1 MKTVGAYEAK
11 TQLSALLDAVAKG
24 EQVLIERRGKP
35 VALLSAYH
43 EPDRHTLC
51 EGAKGIR
58 TGIAKRGVKITAE
71 EIKSAK
77 EEGRA

>member
-1 MKTVGAYEAK
+1 MKIVGAYEAK
-11 TQLSALLDAVAKG
+11 TRLSALLDAVAKG

-35 VALLSAYH
+35 VALLSSYH

-51 EGAKGIR
+51 DGANRIR
-58 TGIAKRGVKITAE
+58 AGIAKRGVKITAE
-71 EIKSAK
+71 EIKAAK

>member
-1 MKTVGAYEAK
+1 MKIVGAYEAK
-11 TQLSALLDAVAKG
+11 TKLSALLDAVAKG

-43 EPDRHTLC
+43 APDRHTLC
-51 EGAKGIR
+51 DGASRIR
-58 TGIAKRGVKITAE
+58 AEIAKRGVKFTAE